1 MLSIT
6 THVQTGGRKER
17 LSGPPRVED
26 ALLVVGK
33 AVRAESSLGRNPR
46 VLWLSANSIFIQVGK
61 WCSKE
66 REWQVKLRQE
76 TWISKPR
83 SGAEKLK
90 KSPYSLGLKLCQTLG
105 LLHRMPFLGRKQL
118 SER

>member
-33 AVRAESSLGRNPR
+33 AVRAESSLERNPG
-46 VLWLSANSIFIQVGK
+46 VYG
-61 WCSKE
+61 
-66 REWQVKLRQE
+66 
-76 TWISKPR
+76 
-83 SGAEKLK
+83 
-90 KSPYSLGLKLCQTLG
+90 
-105 LLHRMPFLGRKQL
+105 
-118 SER
+118 